1 MNRPPRPLLHFA
13 WSVLVLF
20 GAFTLRAQEPTPTPA
35 AKVPALPRAEHVV
48 VVVWDGLRPDS
59 ITEEGTPTLFKLA
72 RDGVFFARHHCVF
85 PSSTEVNGTAIATG
99 CYPSGDGI
107 IGNREYRP
115 YIDPYRSVATEELE
129 SIRVGDKYNGNN
141 GYLFTSTL
149 AEILQGFNERTAVAG
164 TKQVAVLQDR
174 GQRPNAGS
182 VAAENVDFFNGK
194 TLPEE
199 AVKELE
205 RTLGSSFPPDI
216 RLPNVD
222 EDAWTTR
229 ALTQALWKDELP
241 KFSLLWLS
249 DPDFTQH
256 RFGLD
261 SPQARKALASDDAN
275 LATVL
280 STLEQRGWRDSTD
293 VFVVSDHGFSTI
305 GHQVDVAK
313 DLAADGID
321 AVREFHAEHKKNQVL
336 AVGLGGTVYLYVVA
350 HDPATVRRV
359 VEHLQRTDY
368 AGVIFTH
375 DSPRYDGSTLLQ
387 GTFLPGTFPMSAIHI
402 DSNKEPDVA
411 VVLRWQDEKSAN
423 GVLGTMYS
431 DGERRAGQGSHASL
445 SRYEMHNTLVASGP
459 SFQHGLRDELPSANV
474 DLAPTILHILHPEF
488 ATRMNGRILREALA
502 QPDSS
507 PMPVPPQAERLETGR
522 EINGSS
528 WKQYLQVTHY
538 AGVDYLDEG
547 NTETPLPAPNTAPTP
562 ALPPPPASS
571 TPASAPSPVPPTAP

>member
-1 MNRPPRPLLHFA
+1 MKNLWLA
-13 WSVLVLF
+13 LGLGSV
-20 GAFTLRAQEPTPTPA
+20 AFVQAVSTARAQEPAPTPA
-35 AKVPALPRAEHVV
+35 ARDKHVV
-48 VVVWDGLRPDS
+48 VMVWDGLRPDS
-59 ITEEGTPTLFKLA
+59 ITEETTPTLFKLA
-72 RDGVFFARHHCVF
+72 HDGVFFAHHHCVF
-85 PSSTEVNGTAIATG
+85 PSSTEVNGTAMATG
-99 CYPSGDGI
+99 QYPGGSSI

-115 YIDPYRSVATEELE
+115 YIDPYRPVATEELE
-129 SIRVGDKYNGNN
+129 SIRVGDKYSGNN

-149 AEILQGFNERTAVAG
+149 AEILHGFHERTAVAG

-182 VAAENVDFFNGK
+182 LAAESVDFFNGK

-199 AVKELE
+199 ALKELE

-229 ALTQALWKDELP
+229 ALTRALWQDELP
-241 KFSLLWLS
+241 KFSLLWMS

-256 RFGLD
+256 RYGPD

-280 STLEQRGWRDSTD
+280 ATLEGRGWRDSTD
-293 VFVVSDHGFSTI
+293 VFVISDHGFSTI
-305 GHQVDVAK
+305 THQVDVAK

-321 AVREFHAEHKKNQVL
+321 AVREFHAEPRKDQVL
-336 AVGLGGTVYLYVVA
+336 AVGLGGTVYLYVVG
-350 HDPATVRRV
+350 HDPATVRRL

-375 DSPRYDGSTLLQ
+375 DSPRYEDGNRLQ
-387 GTFLPGTFPMSAIHI
+387 GTLLPGTFGLGAIHL
-402 DSNKEPDVA
+402 DSGKEPDVA
-411 VVLRWQDEKSAN
+411 VVLRWQDEKSAT
-423 GVLGTMYS
+423 GFPGTMYS

-459 SFQHGLRDELPSANV
+459 SFQRGLRDELPTANT
-474 DLAPTILHILHPEF
+474 DLAPTILHLLHPEY
-488 ATRMNGRILREALA
+488 AARMNGRILREALVQTDA
-502 QPDSS
+502 APA
-507 PMPVPPQAERLETGR
+507 PPPPQTERLETGR
-522 EINGSS
+522 EIDGAS
-528 WKQYLQVTHY
+528 WKQYLQITHY

-547 NTETPLPAPNTAPTP
+547 NTETPLPAPAPVSTLTPAPPGAETAPK
-562 ALPPPPASS
+562 
-571 TPASAPSPVPPTAP
+571 